1 MVLTLAVLVAALW
14 AYSVRNEVKQF
25 TNMDE
30 KLSYFTSFWNVVD
43 LTQIIFNM
51 IIIISVVTSM
61 FGLEGLISF
70 EVLRVMGAFAS
81 CCQMIKC
88 YDWLRM
94 FDDTSFFILLI
105 GETLKDIV
113 PFMILLSVTLLTFG
127 VPMVLLNLNRG
138 DDNAVIE
145 PIFGFWVLDLLMNQ
159 YLLALGEFNMDSFA
173 ENPQS
178 AICYVFF
185 ILATFITQLTM
196 LNMLIAIMGDTFGRV
211 MEKKEIKG
219 IQTKLDL
226 MSDLAG
232 IIGNTKA
239 ANEGD
244 GDYLFIVEPDDEEGG
259 DGEDWEGAVNK
270 MNRFNEKRN
279 EDLKELINKE
289 INNLKE

>member
-105 GETLKDIV
+105 
-113 PFMILLSVTLLTFG
+113 
-127 VPMVLLNLNRG
+127 VLLNHL
-138 DDNAVIE
+138 
-145 PIFGFWVLDLLMNQ
+145 F
-159 YLLALGEFNMDSFA
+159 
-173 ENPQS
+173 
-178 AICYVFF
+178 
-185 ILATFITQLTM
+185 
-196 LNMLIAIMGDTFGRV
+196 
-211 MEKKEIKG
+211 
-219 IQTKLDL
+219 
-226 MSDLAG
+226 
-232 IIGNTKA
+232 
-239 ANEGD
+239 D
-244 GDYLFIVEPDDEEGG
+244 GSHLY
-259 DGEDWEGAVNK
+259 
-270 MNRFNEKRN
+270 
-279 EDLKELINKE
+279 
-289 INNLKE
+289 